1 MLKTGDFHCGFR
13 IEKESYMAYIDLVEF
28 EEMTPAIQ
36 EKARPILE
44 KTGKLGD
51 IFKLLAIDEKIYFAT
66 DSMVQKYLL
75 DETYL
80 SYEIKEAIALLIS
93 KENSCKMCVDVHKNI
108 AKMLGLTEEKIEE
121 ILNGVDAI
129 TAGEKEKALLKFCI
143 RAAQKDNYK
152 IVKEDVEALKAMGW
166 SDKEILEAVAI
177 TGYFNYIN
185 TLSNVF
191 GLGE

>member
-1 MLKTGDFHCGFR
+1 
-13 IEKESYMAYIDLVEF
+13 MAHITLPEF
-28 EEMTPAIQ
+28 EDMTPEIQ

-66 DSMVQKYLL
+66 DEMIQKYLL
-75 DETYL
+75 DETTL
-80 SYEIKEAIALLIS
+80 SYDIKEAIALLIS
-93 KENSCKMCVDVHKNI
+93 KENGCKMCVDVHKNI
-108 AKMLGLTEEKIEE
+108 AKMLGLSEAQIEE
-121 ILNGVDAI
+121 ILEGVESI
-129 TAGEKEKALLKFCI
+129 TADDKDKALLNFCI
-143 RAAQKDNYK
+143 KAAQKDNYK
-152 IVKEDVEALKAMGW
+152 ILKEEIDALKEMGW
-166 SDKEILEAVAI
+166 SDTQIIEAVAI